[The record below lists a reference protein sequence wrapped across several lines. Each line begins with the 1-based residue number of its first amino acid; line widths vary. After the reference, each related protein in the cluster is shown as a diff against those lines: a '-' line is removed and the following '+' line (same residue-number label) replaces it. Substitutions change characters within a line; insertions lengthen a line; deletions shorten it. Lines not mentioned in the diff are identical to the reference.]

1 MLRHPSVLLEI
12 MAVDS
17 TCEIN
22 RPISQIPYCTC
33 SISRSALFR
42 TECSDWNIVGYET
55 GAVWDLWIRSIVGMR
70 QVEQHWCY
78 LNNNE
83 QINFHKHHFIRTIYC
98 TYHCNQLIHG
108 VSDNSICQS
117 YSQLY
122 KSYHLVHRKLRLLH
136 SPSLVAVGL
145 SMGMTYGLELI
156 RWHHPF
162 VMLTR
167 FTDAYIRH

>member
-122 KSYHLVHRKLRLLH
+122 KSYFRADFRLA
-136 SPSLVAVGL
+136 PSQWGTSLQSNAVSHWLGAN
-145 SMGMTYGLELI
+145 LESALA
-156 RWHHPF
+156 F
-162 VMLTR
+162 G
-167 FTDAYIRH
+167 A